1 MLRRT
6 FFRCGLV
13 LAGFSRRAWAAGF
26 GPSQAGEP
34 RYHRLTKPIRIAL
47 ADVSEPWRPVSFTA
61 ETFAPSA
68 NAPNARRY
76 LISGVLF
83 RKEKREGSEAA
94 SLSAL
99 CLTCPHEQCR
109 VDLITDPSQLAKMSD
124 RRGDDPLFEC
134 GCHFSVFDA
143 RHDGERLSGEA
154 PRGLFRFRI
163 GSVADGVVEIDEIEE
178 SALSMV

>member
-6 FFRCGLV
+6 FFGCGFV
-13 LAGFSRRAWAAGF
+13 LAGLGRRAWAAGF
-26 GPSQAGEP
+26 GPPQAGEP
-34 RYHRLTKPIRIAL
+34 PYHRLSKPVRIPL
-47 ADVSEPWRPVSFTA
+47 AEVSEPWRPVSFTA
-61 ETFAPSA
+61 ETFAPSPA
-68 NAPNARRY
+68 APNARRY

-83 RKEKREGSEAA
+83 RKEKQDAA
-94 SLSAL
+94 AGLSAL

-143 RHDGERLSGEA
+143 RNDGERLSGEA

-163 GSVADGVVEIDEIEE
+163 GRVADGVVEIDEIEE